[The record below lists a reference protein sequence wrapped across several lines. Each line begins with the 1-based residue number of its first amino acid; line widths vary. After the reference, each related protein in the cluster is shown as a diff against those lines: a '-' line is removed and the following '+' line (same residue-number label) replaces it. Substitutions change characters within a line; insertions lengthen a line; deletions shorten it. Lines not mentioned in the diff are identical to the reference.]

1 MKPAINETSFGSITI
16 DGTRYMH
23 DVVIHLDGKI
33 SKRKKKLS
41 KKFTGRSH
49 LLSEQEAKHIYQ
61 SGTKKVILGTGQ
73 NGVLKV
79 SDDAMKYF
87 YKKNCVLEIC
97 PTPRAIEYWN
107 IETNPVV
114 GLFHVTC

>member
-1 MKPAINETSFGSITI
+1 MNPFINSTSFGSITI
-16 DGTRYMH
+16 DGTEYSH
-23 DVVIHLDGKI
+23 DVIIHLDGKI

-41 KKFTGRSH
+41 KKETGSSH
-49 LLSEQEAKHIYQ
+49 LFSEQEAKHIYQ
-61 SGTKKVILGTGQ
+61 SGTGKIILGTGQ

-79 SDDAMKYF
+79 SDEAMQYF
-87 YKKNCVLEIC
+87 EKKHCTLEIC

-107 IETNPVV
+107 KESGPIV